1 MNTRIAVLIT
11 FLLTSTLV
19 MSQEKTISSV
29 IKPYSYKTHEIK
41 LNDSTTIAYVDE
53 GIGDRTIIFIH
64 GLATYLPS
72 WQKNIDVL
80 KKHYRC
86 IAVDLPGYGR
96 SSKSLFPP
104 TMSFYADVIN
114 QLIDRLKLKNVILAG
129 HSMGAQV
136 SITTALKYP
145 EKVDAM
151 ILAAPAGFETFNEQE
166 AVWIKSVFTPEAV
179 ASATPAQIRFN
190 YELNF
195 YKMPADIEFMIEDRL
210 KMTEANDFM
219 MYCKTVSAGVSSMLN
234 EPVFKQLRNIKQPVM
249 VIYGKNDALI
259 PNQILHKGMT
269 TTEVATKGSA
279 EIPDSQLEM
288 IPECGH
294 FVPFEKP
301 DIFNK
306 VTIDFIEEIK

>member
-1 MNTRIAVLIT
+1 MNTRIVVLIS

-29 IKPYSYKTHEIK
+29 IKPYSYKTHEIE

-53 GIGDRTIIFIH
+53 GIGSRTIIFIH

-72 WQKNIDVL
+72 WQKNIEVL

-86 IAVDLPGYGR
+86 IAIDLPGYGR
-96 SSKSLFPP
+96 SSKSLYPP

-114 QLIDRLKLKNVILAG
+114 QLTNQLNLESVILAG

-145 EKVDAM
+145 GKVEAL

-166 AVWIKSVFTPEAV
+166 ASWIKAIFTPEAV

-190 YELNF
+190 YGLNF
-195 YKMPADIEFMIEDRL
+195 YKMPADVEFMIEDRL
-210 KMTEANDFM
+210 KMTECSDFM
-219 MYCKTVSAGVSSMLN
+219 MYCKTISAGVSSMLN
-234 EPVFKQLRNIKQPVM
+234 EPVFEQLKHIKQPVV
-249 VIYGKNDALI
+249 VIYGENDALI
-259 PNQILHKGMT
+259 PNQILHKSMT

-279 EIPDSQLEM
+279 EIPNSQLEM

-306 VTIDFIEEIK
+306 VTIDFIEGIK